1 MPISSLST
9 FTIRLPSEVP
19 RDRHCRLR
27 GLPRPGR
34 ADSPANVDSPGN
46 RPQRRVRHRQQAVER
61 QRPPERRRAG
71 LAQPLPAW
79 TAPWRRSAGRPSRS
93 AACSAAGPRR
103 CCACTAPT
111 STAAACTPRGWRSC
125 PPTCSAVRWA
135 MTGCCWTPTS
145 TCWPPPP
152 ACGCGRLVPHLPL
165 IVVAFGWA
173 RVQECLWSAGASG
186 RRTGAR
192 RAEMVGLTLADG
204 DLDLEVLWCSAG
216 AAGSARCRS
225 AARPARRWTATCV
238 LAPATSTIC
247 GSVGWLLPGVGR
259 AAGWGCW
266 RARRLSGVAEGV
278 RRQGQGRQT
287 PSGVAAAPDRSVGP
301 ETTTLVV
308 STRPRPNHSRS
319 WRRAGPPVA
328 AMCEPGLRVC
338 LGVRGPL
345 WVGDM

>member
-1 MPISSLST
+1 VT
-9 FTIRLPSEVP
+9 ATAGYVVFH
-19 RDRHCRLR
+19 D
-27 GLPRPGR
+27 PGR

-46 RPQRRVRHRQQAVER
+46 RPQRRVRHRQQAVGR
-61 QRPPERRRAG
+61 QHPPERRRAG
-71 LAQPLPAW
+71 LAQPLPPGPHPGDGRLGGPAGQPR
-79 TAPWRRSAGRPSRS
+79 ARQPGRGAAVRARRPRP
-93 AACSAAGPRR
+93 
-103 CCACTAPT
+103 
-111 STAAACTPRGWRSC
+111 TAAACTPRGWRSC

-135 MTGCCWTPTS
+135 MTGCCRTPTS

-225 AARPARRWTATCV
+225 AARPARRWTATCA

-287 PSGVAAAPDRSVGP
+287 PSGVAAAPNRSVGP
-301 ETTTLVV
+301 K
-308 STRPRPNHSRS
+308 RPP
-319 WRRAGPPVA
+319 WWYPP
-328 AMCEPGLRVC
+328 G
-338 LGVRGPL
+338 RGPIIPDRGG
-345 WVGDM
+345 VPARQ